1 MPSREKR
8 ELRRERSGGVLPIL
22 IVILLLVAGLL
33 VFMLINSL
41 KSEPQEEPLVAN
53 YPENPSFVEQK
64 AVTPQPLVIAEGEKA
79 SATPTPVPEITEAP
93 TPEATEAPVQEVA
106 NRLIPTPMPGDS

>member
-79 SATPTPVPEITEAP
+79 SATPRMPTARRVTRMLSTHMGSRAP
-93 TPEATEAPVQEVA
+93 
-106 NRLIPTPMPGDS
+106 DSISRSMGRSPR